1 MLICSSFSIPCL
13 KINELQVI
21 LCSLGEHKGSSEM
34 NCLFC
39 VVYQIS
45 GYGSDSLPVNRDG
58 VQRYK
63 CKKCGKTQQGD
74 YKYKAYDADIDN
86 QIVLLTKEGVSIR
99 GLGRCLGVSV
109 STVLVRI
116 KRIADSIKTPRIKP
130 HREYEVDEMW
140 TFLGNKHKPLWIGY
154 ALDRKSK
161 EVVAFNVGG
170 RSIEMLSTIFK
181 TVNRSAPAKVYTD
194 YRVHYLSL
202 VPCEVHVRGK

>member
-1 MLICSSFSIPCL
+1 MLGSRVRAPGGAPGQFNRVQESMANRSLRYLRGRFSFL
-13 KINELQVI
+13 
-21 LCSLGEHKGSSEM
+21 
-34 NCLFC
+34 
-39 VVYQIS
+39 
-45 GYGSDSLPVNRDG
+45 
-58 VQRYK
+58 
-63 CKKCGKTQQGD
+63 
-74 YKYKAYDADIDN
+74 
-86 QIVLLTKEGVSIR
+86 
-99 GLGRCLGVSV
+99 VSV

-116 KRIADSIKTPRIKP
+116 KRIADGIKTPQIKP

-194 YRVHYLSL
+194 YLVHYLSL
-202 VPCEVHVRGK
+202 VPCEVHVRGKRGTTHIERHNLNLRTHLKRLNRKTICFTRSTAILYAILKIYFWG

>member
-1 MLICSSFSIPCL
+1 MKCKFC
-13 KINELQVI
+13 
-21 LCSLGEHKGSSEM
+21 KGK
-34 NCLFC
+34 C
-39 VVYQIS
+39 VK
-45 GYGSDSLPVNRDG
+45 YGVQKDG
-58 VQRYK
+58 TQRYK
-63 CKKCGKTQQGD
+63 CKKCDKTQQGD
-74 YKYKAYDADIDN
+74 YKYKAYDTDIDN
-86 QIVLLTKEGVSIR
+86 QIILLTKEGVSIR

-116 KRIADSIKTPRIKP
+116 KKIADGIEIPRIKP

-181 TVNRSAPAKVYTD
+181 TVNSSAPSKVYTD
-194 YRVHYLSL
+194 YLVHYLSL
-202 VPCEVHVRGK
+202 VPCEVHVRGKRGTTHIERHNLNLEPT